1 MWQHVCAAATFTL
14 LYVSNSAHDD
24 DDDDDDDDD
33 TTTTTTTT
41 TKKKKTMKG
50 NAVKLLFVSD
60 LIFIIANVK
69 FQEVNV
75 FRYIRQVTCQV
86 N

>member
-14 LYVSNSAHDD
+14 LYVSNSAH
-24 DDDDDDDDD
+24 DDDDDDDD

-60 LIFIIANVK
+60 LIVIIANVK
-69 FQEVNV
+69 IQEVNV